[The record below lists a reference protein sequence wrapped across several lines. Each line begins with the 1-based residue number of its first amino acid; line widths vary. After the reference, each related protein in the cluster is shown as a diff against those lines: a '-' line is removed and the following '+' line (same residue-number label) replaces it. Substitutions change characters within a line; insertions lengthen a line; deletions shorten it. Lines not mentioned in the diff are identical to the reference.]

1 MWERAMWDRAMPA
14 TPLVAGVVFVA
25 GMARSYGAGAC
36 SSRLISSGCSSV

>member
-1 MWERAMWDRAMPA
+1 MWERAMPA

-25 GMARSYGAGAC
+25 GMARSYGVAGAC